1 MSDIF
6 QEVDEEVRR
15 DKALEFWKKH
25 QNLVIA
31 AVALIVLATA
41 GYRFYENRKIAAEQ
55 AAGAAFQQAL
65 ALDRDGKGADAQ
77 TALAALAADAPH
89 GYQTLA
95 RLAGAASRARP
106 IPKGALAV
114 YDALA
119 ADRSIGPLFQ
129 DAAKLR
135 GALLRLDQGDV
146 AAAKPAFEAL
156 AAPTGA
162 YRHTA
167 RLALGVDRDRRQ
179 RLYGSGPTARSGA
192 ADPRSAGGRETQR
205 RKPVRACRR
214 QPPGQVSGR
223 RRQRP

>member
-25 QNLVIA
+25 QNHIIA
-31 AVALIVLATA
+31 AAALIVLAA
-41 GYRFYENRKIAAEQ
+41 GGYRFYENRKMAAEQ

-77 TALAALAADAPH
+77 AALAALAAGAPH

-95 RLAGAASRARP
+95 RLAGAAIESKTD
-106 IPKGALAV
+106 PKGALAV

-135 GALLRLDQGDV
+135 GALLRLDQGDA
-146 AAAKPAFEAL
+146 AAAKPAFDAL

-162 YRHTA
+162 YRFTA
-167 RLALGVDRDRRQ
+167 RLALGVIALDAGDYPEAGRELD
-179 RLYGSGPTARSGA
+179 LVVVDPEAPA
-192 ADPRSAGGRETQR
+192 AEKRSAEGLFGL
-205 RKPVRACRR
+205 VAAN
-214 QPPGQVSGR
+214 
-223 RRQRP
+223 RPAK

>member
-25 QNLVIA
+25 QNLIIA

-41 GYRFYENRKIAAEQ
+41 GFRFYENRKIAAEQ

-65 ALDRDGKGADAQ
+65 SLDREGKGAEAQ
-77 TALAALAADAPH
+77 TALAALAANAPH

-95 RLAGAASRARP
+95 RLAGAAAQSKTDP
-106 IPKGALAV
+106 NGALAV

-135 GALLRLDQGDV
+135 AALLRLDRGDV
-146 AAAKPAFEAL
+146 VAAKPAFEAL

-162 YRHTA
+162 YRFTA
-167 RLALGVDRDRRQ
+167 RLALGVIAIDASDFTEAGRQ
-179 RLYGSGPTARSGA
+179 LDLIA
-192 ADPRSAGGRETQR
+192 ADPEAPAAEKRSAESLFGL
-205 RKPVRACRR
+205 VAAN
-214 QPPGQVSGR
+214 
-223 RRQRP
+223 RPAK

>member
-25 QNLVIA
+25 QNLIIA
-31 AVALIVLATA
+31 GAALIVLATG
-41 GYRFYENRKIAAEQ
+41 GYRLYENHKIAAEQ

-77 TALAALAADAPH
+77 SALAALAASAPH
-89 GYQTLA
+89 GYQSLA
-95 RLAGAASRARP
+95 RLAGAAVQSKTDPA
-106 IPKGALAV
+106 GALAV

-119 ADRSIGPLFQ
+119 ADRSIGSLFQ

-135 GALLRLDQGDV
+135 AALLRLDQGDIG
-146 AAAKPAFEAL
+146 AAKPALEAL

-162 YRHTA
+162 YRFTA
-167 RLALGVDRDRRQ
+167 RLALGVIAIDASDYAEAGKQ
-179 RLYGSGPTARSGA
+179 LDLIV
-192 ADPRSAGGRETQR
+192 ADPEAPAAEKRSAEALFGL
-205 RKPVRACRR
+205 VAAN
-214 QPPGQVSGR
+214 
-223 RRQRP
+223 RPAK

>member
-25 QNLVIA
+25 QNLIIA

-41 GYRFYENRKIAAEQ
+41 GYRFHENHKIAAAQ

-89 GYQTLA
+89 GYRTLA
-95 RLAGAASRARP
+95 RLAGAAVESKAD
-106 IPKGALAV
+106 PKGALAV

-119 ADRSIGPLFQ
+119 ADSSIGPLFQ

-135 GALLRLDQGDV
+135 GALLRFDQGDV
-146 AAAKPAFEAL
+146 AAAKPIFTAL

-167 RLALGVDRDRRQ
+167 RLALGVIALEASDYAEAGRELD
-179 RLYGSGPTARSGA
+179 LVV
-192 ADPRSAGGRETQR
+192 ADPEAPAAEKRSAESLFGL
-205 RKPVRACRR
+205 VAAN
-214 QPPGQVSGR
+214 
-223 RRQRP
+223 RPAK

>member
-31 AVALIVLATA
+31 GAALIVLATG
-41 GYRFYENRKIAAEQ
+41 GYRFYENRKIAAQE

-65 ALDRDGKGADAQ
+65 TLDREGKGADAQ
-77 TALAALAADAPH
+77 TALAALAANAPR
-89 GYQTLA
+89 GYQSLA
-95 RLAGAASRARP
+95 RLAGAAVQSKTDPA
-106 IPKGALAV
+106 GALAV

-146 AAAKPAFEAL
+146 TAAKPVFEAL
-156 AAPTGA
+156 ATPTGA
-162 YRHTA
+162 YRFTA
-167 RLALGVDRDRRQ
+167 LLALGVIAIDANNYTEAGQQLDRIV
-179 RLYGSGPTARSGA
+179 
-192 ADPRSAGGRETQR
+192 ADPEAPAAEKRSAESLFGL
-205 RKPVRACRR
+205 VAAN
-214 QPPGQVSGR
+214 
-223 RRQRP
+223 RPAK

>member
-25 QNLVIA
+25 QNLIIA
-31 AVALIVLATA
+31 GAAAIVLATG
-41 GYRFYENRKIAAEQ
+41 GYRFYENHKLAEQQ

-77 TALAALAADAPH
+77 AALAAHAPK

-95 RLAGAASRARP
+95 RLAGAAVQSKTD
-106 IPKGALAV
+106 PKGALAV

-135 GALLRLDQGDV
+135 GALMRLDEGDA

-162 YRHTA
+162 YRFTA
-167 RLALGVDRDRRQ
+167 QLALGVIALQAGDYSEAGRQ
-179 RLYGSGPTARSGA
+179 FDLVVADPQAPTAERHSAESLFGLVA
-192 ADPRSAGGRETQR
+192 AN
-205 RKPVRACRR
+205 
-214 QPPGQVSGR
+214 
-223 RRQRP
+223 RPAK